1 MFSIS
6 DENDISSKIQ
16 KCGNEIPAAV
26 IIFYLPAVLQISI
39 RWRRNHRGEEV
50 TVEKKPLEMKPS

>member
-1 MFSIS
+1 MFSLS

-26 IIFYLPAVLQISI
+26 IIFYLPAVLQIFI
-39 RWRRNHRGEEV
+39 RSRRNRRGKEA
-50 TVEKKPLEMKPS
+50 TVEMKPS